1 MDDEAIGREANQTI
15 EQPREPEHGFS
26 VFDWKPLKMHRHKEL
41 GHRDLD
47 TIYAYLLLQ
56 PKPIPEAKVQ
66 LLSQWHGIVLNLYIY
81 YTTAESIQHAGFQP
95 QQRHRNPVFK
105 QRH

>member
-47 TIYAYLLLQ
+47 TI
-56 PKPIPEAKVQ
+56 
-66 LLSQWHGIVLNLYIY
+66 
-81 YTTAESIQHAGFQP
+81 
-95 QQRHRNPVFK
+95 
-105 QRH
+105 